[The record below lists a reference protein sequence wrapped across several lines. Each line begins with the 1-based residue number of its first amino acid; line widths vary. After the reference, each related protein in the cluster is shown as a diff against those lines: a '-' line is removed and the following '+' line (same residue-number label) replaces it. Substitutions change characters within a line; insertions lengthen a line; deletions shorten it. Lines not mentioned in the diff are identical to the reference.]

1 MKPKNLYI
9 LLYYHNLILKWTHH
23 RSRFH
28 RGSKYSF
35 VIGGSIDNGCLP
47 NLLTSSLSFFC
58 PFLFSS
64 LNYLLSLNEWNQ
76 TNFYILLQT
85 FQIMQISKRLC
96 SGLESVVKKSCH
108 QWCSLQSKEKSALE
122 KQHMVDLRCQGIPQ
136 KVLEFSYLLDMW
148 ISKLCRKFRFHDGL
162 TNKQNETANLV
173 LGKEWY
179 NSLVLEH
186 RKTF

>member
-1 MKPKNLYI
+1 MICLTRDNYENKIKYLFFYS
-9 LLYYHNLILKWTHH
+9 HNLILKWTNH

-28 RGSKYSF
+28 RCSKYSF
-35 VIGGSIDNGCLP
+35 VAELTIVAALSVKSADQCIFILPISILIP
-47 NLLTSSLSFFC
+47 QFF
-58 PFLFSS
+58 S
-64 LNYLLSLNEWNQ
+64 LNGWNQ

-136 KVLEFSYLLDMW
+136 KSLTDIWHQFSYTESAIITRSWL
-148 ISKLCRKFRFHDGL
+148 
-162 TNKQNETANLV
+162 ETT
-173 LGKEWY
+173 
-179 NSLVLEH
+179 LEY
-186 RKTF
+186 